1 MQNHL
6 PNLIYVNFNQ
16 VLSVNDR
23 DIQELISYAP
33 RLETMFLNGLD
44 KFSDLTFKK
53 LLEDSSALKVL

>member
-33 RLETMFLNGLD
+33 RLETMILNGLD